1 MSSLGKETR
10 LRCTPRFFAASAG
23 LVAFLAASSGSAA
36 TITLSDV
43 SSDATLASVLDATLD
58 ISIIGGNT
66 LQIIATNDTSAPNLF
81 NINEIYWNASL
92 DVSGLT
98 LTSATHSANGDVLA
112 AWTPV
117 ETDEMVDGFGIFG
130 FGVADGVGEGN
141 PNIIQPGSSITFV
154 MTISGACALALD
166 CVDLDFVVA
175 NAQGYLAAAKFV
187 NGPDD
192 PEDPG
197 NEDSAYGAAVPE
209 PSTALLL
216 ALGLIGIART
226 TRR

>member
-1 MSSLGKETR
+1 
-10 LRCTPRFFAASAG
+10 
-23 LVAFLAASSGSAA
+23 LVAFVAASSGSAA

-43 SSDATLASVLDATLD
+43 SSDATPASVLDATLD
-58 ISIIGGNT
+58 ISVIGGDT
-66 LQIIATNDTSAPNLF
+66 LQIIATNTTSAPNLF
-81 NINEIYWNASL
+81 NINEVYWNGSL
-92 DVSGLT
+92 SVSGLT
-98 LTSATHSANGDVLA
+98 LTSATHSANGNVLA

-130 FGVADGVGEGN
+130 FGVTDGVGTNN
-141 PNIIQPGSSITFV
+141 PNVIQPGNSITFV

-175 NAQGYLAAAKFV
+175 NAQGYIAAAKFV

-192 PEDPG
+192 PESPG
-197 NEDSAYGAAVPE
+197 SEDSAFGAAVPE

-216 ALGLIGIART
+216 AFGLVGLART